1 MNNPSQVTRPQADR
15 IAARTAQVVANM
27 RAEVDRLIIDGQ
39 HEEAMALAAFA
50 DSRERAG
57 ARAKVGARIGRA

>member
-1 MNNPSQVTRPQADR
+1 MNTVTQTQADR
-15 IAARTAQVVANM
+15 IAARTAQIVSNM
-27 RAEVDRLIIDGQ
+27 RRDADAAEAKGDIAGAEVLRTL
-39 HEEAMALAAFA
+39 A